1 MTKARALPRS
11 SRRNIFSQ
19 GRVDPWYTP
28 FPPPLESGSLRGF
41 MTRVSIDDFKQRMI
55 FTDSKIIVLNNQ
67 ILESDHSFSARSHVS
82 S

>member
-1 MTKARALPRS
+1 
-11 SRRNIFSQ
+11 
-19 GRVDPWYTP
+19 
-28 FPPPLESGSLRGF
+28 

-55 FTDSKIIVLNNQ
+55 FTDSKTIILNNQ